1 MCDIIAAERH
11 NIQKICYILC
21 AHLLSLFNIEITLNA
36 QQQAAASI
44 YFFSFAWE
52 GCLIWADF

>member
-11 NIQKICYILC
+11 NIKNLLYPVR